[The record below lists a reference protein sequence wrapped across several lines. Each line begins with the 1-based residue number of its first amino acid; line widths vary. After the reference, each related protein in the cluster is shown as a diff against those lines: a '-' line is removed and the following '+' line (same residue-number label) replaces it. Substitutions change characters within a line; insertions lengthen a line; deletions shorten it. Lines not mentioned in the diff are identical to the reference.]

1 MGSLADTEKTNRDE
15 RKAFLSGLVS
25 DVSSKLQDYSKA
37 RKEMAQKARDERQAL
52 LLSIRKQVTD
62 LRKQAPAV
70 KAVEAPAPAAPKIA
84 PTPVKPIVP
93 APVAKVEPP
102 KPKPVEPPPVA
113 KVEPPKPKPVEPP
126 VVAKIDPP
134 KPKAPTWPV
143 VNPWP
148 KAAPVAVALDV
159 AKAKVVEPPVVAKV
173 VPPRAK
179 NVVAPT
185 LTTPKPAAPP
195 KARQP
200 KEKKARAAGKK
211 SAKAK
216 PDGK

>member
-102 KPKPVEPPPVA
+102 KPKPVEPP
-113 KVEPPKPKPVEPP
+113 

-134 KPKAPTWPV
+134 KTKAPTWPV

>member
-93 APVAKVEPP
+93 A
-102 KPKPVEPPPVA
+102 PVA